1 MIISAILLSSNQLI
15 SLSFAKGGSTFS
27 SSLYDPRNYR
37 PVSITS
43 ITCKLLEHIIKSAIY
58 SHLETFQIITDKQ
71 HGFPKKYS
79 CTSQLLML
87 VNSLAESINS
97 RSQTDVIFLDFSKAF
112 DKVSHD
118 KLLLKLQSYGIRG
131 QILLWIKG
139 FLSGRTQRV
148 VMDGEKSSSCHV
160 LSVFHK
166 DLSSAPYFFLY
177 T

>member
-1 MIISAILLSSNQLI
+1 MIARRPDNIGAKLLKLAPAEVSQRLTIIFKNSMRNTGVPEDWKTANI
-15 SLSFAKGGSTFS
+15 TPIFKKGDRS
-27 SSLYDPRNYR
+27 DPRNYR

-71 HGFPKKYS
+71 HGFRKKYS

-112 DKVSHD
+112 DKVSPINYYSNYKVTVYRD
-118 KLLLKLQSYGIRG
+118 KFFCGLKI
-131 QILLWIKG
+131 
-139 FLSGRTQRV
+139 FFV
-148 VMDGEKSSSCHV
+148 VELKE
-160 LSVFHK
+160 L
-166 DLSSAPYFFLY
+166 
-177 T
+177 